1 MSDINRNNLPVSR
14 AELQAFAESK
24 QETLTN
30 NPQLNEEET
39 KTAVLNGFVEL
50 LGWQIPRDGRM
61 EYQFGGHNTNV
72 ADYAFFHNGTSKLFI
87 EAKAPSAGITDSHRD
102 QIREYLVL
110 DNADLGVLTNGE
122 VYELYRR
129 YITDD
134 SDVRK
139 QRVDAVTLEEFPEK
153 AVLLNT
159 LTKTQVTSGTYAERL
174 ERYFEL
180 QEAQRRLNTNQEN
193 IAGALVETVTEAVGS
208 IAEQPART
216 HVIEY
221 LDSVQ
226 EELADR
232 SPNQPERRTPR
243 EVLETETPME
253 FEDGETV
260 FAGEASARDHFRAA
274 VQTLF
279 RYGHLTT
286 EDVPITAGSKRYILN
301 TEPVDRDGEQMTD
314 GEEIVEGVFAE
325 LNAGTAQLERFV
337 TALLQETGSSP
348 TETSD
353 QTTEDSPIGSTGEIT
368 ATETEATELE
378 IAMSDDEV
386 LVDAEAEEPLFPVM
400 SRETLSGEPST
411 KIGVY
416 ASDFNRGLPF
426 IAQHESWGF
435 INIASE
441 PEYFCIY
448 LNRPYQQVQ
457 LIGEVLD
464 VVSKGRF
471 FNEHDVNRDPAEIDD
486 SKMVVNF
493 ERVYQFENPITVG
506 ETSSRMQGLLYTTL
520 ESLRGAETTEQL

>member
-1 MSDINRNNLPVSR
+1 MSNVNGDDLPVSR
-14 AELQAFAESK
+14 SELRAFAESK

-39 KTAVLNGFVEL
+39 KTAVINDFVEL

-87 EAKAPSAGITDSHRD
+87 EAKAPSAGLTDGHRD

-129 YITDD
+129 HITDD
-134 SDVRK
+134 GEVRR
-139 QRVDAVTLEEFPEK
+139 QRVDAITLEEFPDK

-180 QEAQRRLNTNQEN
+180 QEAQQRLNNNQEN
-193 IAGALVETVTEAVGS
+193 IAGDIVETVTAAVGS

-216 HVIEY
+216 RVIEY
-221 LDSVQ
+221 LNAVQ
-226 EELADR
+226 GELAEM
-232 SPNQPERRTPR
+232 SPGEPQKRTPR
-243 EVLETETPME
+243 ELLATETPIV
-253 FEDGETV
+253 FENGETV

-301 TEPVDRDGEQMTD
+301 TEPVDRDGEQMAD
-314 GEEIVEGVFAE
+314 GEEVVEGVFAE

-337 TALLQETGSSP
+337 TALLQTTGTP
-348 TETSD
+348 PVETSD
-353 QTTEDSPIGSTGEIT
+353 QTDGDSATDSTGETTET
-368 ATETEATELE
+368 ATETTDLE
-378 IAMSDDEV
+378 IAMPDNEV
-386 LVDAEAEEPLFPVM
+386 LVNTETEEPLFPLIT
-400 SRETLSGEPST
+400 RETLSGEPSA
-411 KIGVY
+411 KIGIY
-416 ASDFNRGLPF
+416 ASDFDRGLPF

-457 LIGEVLD
+457 LIGKVSD
-464 VVSKGRF
+464 IVSKERF
-471 FNEHDVNRDPAEIDD
+471 FSEHEVNRDPADIDD
-486 SKMVVNF
+486 SKMVVKF
-493 ERVYQFENPITVG
+493 ETVYQFENPIAVG

-520 ESLRGAETTEQL
+520 EKLKTAETTEQL

>member
-1 MSDINRNNLPVSR
+1 MSNMNGNNLPVSR
-14 AELQAFAESK
+14 AELQTFAESK
-24 QETLTN
+24 QQTLTN

-39 KTAVLNGFVEL
+39 KTAVINDFVEL
-50 LGWQIPRDGRM
+50 LGWKIPRDGRM

-87 EAKAPSAGITDSHRD
+87 EAKAPSAGLTDDHRD

-134 SDVRK
+134 GDVRK
-139 QRVDAVTLEEFPEK
+139 QRVDAVSLEDFPDK

-159 LTKTQVTSGTYAERL
+159 LTKTQVTSGTYTERL

-193 IAGALVETVTEAVGS
+193 IAGELVETVTETVGS

-221 LDSVQ
+221 LNSVQ
-226 EELADR
+226 AELADR
-232 SPNQPERRTPR
+232 SPNQPEQRPPR
-243 EVLETETPME
+243 EVLETETPIVIE
-253 FEDGETV
+253 SGKTV
-260 FAGEASARDHFRAA
+260 FAGEVSARDHFRAV

-286 EDVPITAGSKRYILN
+286 EALPITAGSKRYILN
-301 TEPVDRDGEQMTD
+301 TEPVDRDGEQMAD
-314 GEEIVEGVFAE
+314 GEEIVEGVYAE

-337 TALLQETGSSP
+337 TALLEETGSP
-348 TETSD
+348 TTEISD
-353 QTTEDSPIGSTGEIT
+353 QTDGETPTGSTGETAET
-368 ATETEATELE
+368 ATESTALE

-386 LVDAEAEEPLFPVM
+386 LIETDTGEPLFPVIT
-400 SRETLSGEPST
+400 RDALSGEPST

-416 ASDFNRGLPF
+416 ASDFDRGLPF
-426 IAQHESWGF
+426 IAEHESWGF
-435 INIASE
+435 IKIASE
-441 PEYFCIY
+441 PDYFCIY
-448 LNRPYQQVQ
+448 LNRPHQQVQ
-457 LIGEVLD
+457 LIGEVSD
-464 VVSKGRF
+464 IVPTGRF
-471 FNEHDVNRDPAEIDD
+471 FSERDVDQDPAEIDD
-486 SKMVVNF
+486 SKMVVDF
-493 ERVYQFENPITVG
+493 ETVYQFKNPITIG

-520 ESLRGAETTEQL
+520 KDLRTAETTEQL